1 MGNANSLG
9 TLFCREI
16 GVKKP
21 LLFLTLVVLLALPLA
36 CENRAF
42 NEPISPLLA
51 PTPTPTAAWSYQ
63 VNSPTA
69 TATP

>member
-1 MGNANSLG
+1 MGNANSLR

-21 LLFLTLVVLLALPLA
+21 FLFLILAVLLALPLA

-51 PTPTPTAAWSYQ
+51 PTPTPTPAWGYQDSAAT
-63 VNSPTA
+63 PTA
-69 TATP
+69 TP